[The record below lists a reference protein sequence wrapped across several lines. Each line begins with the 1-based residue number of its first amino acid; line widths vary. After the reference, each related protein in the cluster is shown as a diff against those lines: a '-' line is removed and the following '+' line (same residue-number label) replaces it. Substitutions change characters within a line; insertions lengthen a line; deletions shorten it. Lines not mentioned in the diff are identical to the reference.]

1 VDLINLL
8 DLQVLQ
14 GNDEDDE
21 GLELAAVPTDRDVR
35 PEVDGQEGD
44 KFDGELFIVLFLC
57 FSRQYQNSTCII
69 CVTCFIKYCELRKP
83 SFCRATT

>member
-1 VDLINLL
+1 VEMLLLAGVQVDLINLL

-14 GNDEDDE
+14 GNDDDDE

-57 FSRQYQNSTCII
+57 SFSSLDLIH
-69 CVTCFIKYCELRKP
+69 P
-83 SFCRATT
+83 ASPMHRATR